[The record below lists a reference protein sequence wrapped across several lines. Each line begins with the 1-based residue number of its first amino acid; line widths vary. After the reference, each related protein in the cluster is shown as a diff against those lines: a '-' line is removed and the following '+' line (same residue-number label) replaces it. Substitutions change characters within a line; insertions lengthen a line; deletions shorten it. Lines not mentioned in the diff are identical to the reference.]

1 MISTTQMT
9 NSTQSSAPSG
19 KADVV
24 IVGAGP
30 AGAVAAR
37 RFVEAGMRVVCIEQG
52 DWPDYSTSHVD
63 DEYLEL
69 SAGKQWSPQPS
80 VRQSPTD
87 YPIDTSQSD
96 VDPLLWNGVGGS
108 TVMYAGI
115 WMRLMPSDFRV
126 RTLDGVADDWP
137 LSYEDLSPYY
147 EQIER
152 DFGVSGMPGDPAYP
166 DITSYPMKPAPIG
179 KSGRMMAAAH
189 NRLGW
194 HWWPGSNAIATEDY
208 RNQGACV
215 QRGACMWGCINK
227 SKASPEIT
235 HWPDLLKRG
244 VTLLTQATAQE
255 IETNAAG
262 LATGVVYIDR
272 DGVTRRQEAD
282 LVVVAANGLGTP
294 RLLQLSTSK
303 RFPQGI
309 ANGSGLVGK
318 RLMMH
323 PFATVVGVFDEQ
335 LDPWKSV
342 WGQPLYSLE
351 FYESVKSRGFVRGAK
366 WNVTP
371 TGGPQAM
378 TAAFPWGGTPIWG
391 EGFHDTIK
399 NRLGHSL
406 AWGIVSEDLPEEH
419 NRVELDHSSL
429 DSAGVPGVRMH
440 YRTSKNTR
448 DLLAFNVERA
458 KESLREAGAKETIV
472 APMIRE
478 TGWHILG
485 TATMGTDPGASVVD
499 QWGRAHEVPNLMIV
513 DGSTWPT
520 SSGMNPTPT
529 IAAFSLRAAEHAVAN
544 RTSQAVA
551 S

>member
-1 MISTTQMT
+1 MIG
-9 NSTQSSAPSG
+9 SASHASR
-19 KADVV
+19 ADVV

-37 RFVEAGMRVVCIEQG
+37 RFTEAGMRVVCLEQG
-52 DWPDYSTSHVD
+52 TWPDYSTSHVA
-63 DEYLEL
+63 DEFLEL
-69 SAGKQWSPQPS
+69 SAAKPWSPLPS
-80 VRQSPTD
+80 VRRGPND
-87 YPIDTSQSD
+87 YPIDTTQSD
-96 VDPLLWNGVGGS
+96 VEPLMWNGVGGS

-147 EQIER
+147 ERIEA
-152 DFGVSGMPGDPAYP
+152 DFGVSGHPGDPAFP
-166 DITSYPMKPAPIG
+166 DIASYPMKPAPIG
-179 KSGRMMAAAH
+179 RGGRMMAEAH

-194 HWWPGSNAIATEDY
+194 HWWPGSNAIATEKY
-208 RNQGACV
+208 RNQGACE
-215 QRGACMWGCINK
+215 QLGGCMWGCPNR

-235 HWPDLLKRG
+235 HWPDLIRQG
-244 VTLLTQATAQE
+244 ATLITGATAHE
-255 IETNAAG
+255 IETDARG
-262 LATGVVYIDR
+262 LATGVVYVDA

-282 LVVVAANGLGTP
+282 LVVVAANGIGTP
-294 RLLQLSTSK
+294 RLLQLSTSA
-303 RFPQGI
+303 RFPDGL
-309 ANGSGLVGK
+309 ANTSGMVGK

-342 WGQPLYSLE
+342 WGQPIYSLE
-351 FYESVKSRGFVRGAK
+351 FYETVKERGFVRGAK

-371 TGGPQAM
+371 TGGPQSM
-378 TAAFPWGGTPIWG
+378 TAAFPWGGRPIWG
-391 EGFHDTIK
+391 DDFHETVKD
-399 NRLGHSL
+399 RLGRSL
-406 AWGIVSEDLPEEH
+406 AWGIVAEDLPEEH
-419 NRVELDHSSL
+419 NRVELDHSAL
-429 DSAGVPGVRMH
+429 DRTGLPGARMH
-440 YRTSKNTR
+440 YTTSQNTL

-458 KESLREAGAKETIV
+458 QESLVEAGAKETLV

-485 TATMGTDPGASVVD
+485 TATMGADPATSVVD
-499 QWGRAHEVPNLMIV
+499 QWGRAHDVPNLLIV

-529 IAAFSLRAAEHAVAN
+529 IAAFSLRAAEHAVAH
-544 RTSQAVA
+544 RSSQAVA

>member
-1 MISTTQMT
+1 MIST
-9 NSTQSSAPSG
+9 APG

-37 RFVEAGMRVVCIEQG
+37 RFVEAGLRVVCIEQG
-52 DWPDYSTSHVD
+52 DWPDYSSSHVD
-63 DEYLEL
+63 DEFLEL
-69 SAGKQWSPQPS
+69 SAAKPWSPQPS
-80 VRQSPTD
+80 IRRAPSD
-87 YPIDTSQSD
+87 YPIDTSESD
-96 VDPLLWNGVGGS
+96 VEPLLWNGVGGS

-147 EQIER
+147 DRIER
-152 DFGVSGMPGDPAYP
+152 DFGVSGYPGDPAFP
-166 DITSYPMKPAPIG
+166 DIHSYPMKPAPIG
-179 KSGRMMAAAH
+179 KAGRMMAQAH
-189 NRLGW
+189 DRLGW

-215 QRGACMWGCINK
+215 QRGACMWGCVNK

-235 HWPDLLKRG
+235 HWPNLLKQG
-244 VTLLTQATAQE
+244 VTLVTNATAQE
-255 IETNAAG
+255 IETNAQG
-262 LATGVVYIDR
+262 LATAVVYVDSE
-272 DGVTRRQEAD
+272 GVTRRQQAD

-294 RLLQLSTSK
+294 RLLQLSTSQ
-303 RFPQGI
+303 RFPHGL
-309 ANGSGLVGK
+309 ANSSGLVGK

-323 PFATVVGVFDEQ
+323 PFAAVVGVFDEQ

-342 WGQPLYSLE
+342 WGQPIYSLE
-351 FYESVKSRGFVRGAK
+351 FYETVKSRGFVRGAK

-378 TAAFPWGGTPIWG
+378 TAAFPWGGQAIWG
-391 EGFHDTIK
+391 ENFHQTVKD
-399 NRLGHSL
+399 RLGRSL
-406 AWGIVSEDLPEEH
+406 AWGIVAEDLPEEH
-419 NRVELDHSSL
+419 NRVEIDHSST
-429 DSAGVPGVRMH
+429 DRAGVPGVRMI
-440 YRTSKNTR
+440 YRTAQNTK
-448 DLLAFNVERA
+448 DLLAFNVDRA
-458 KESLREAGAKETIV
+458 TESLREAGANETIV

-485 TATMGTDPGASVVD
+485 TATMGEDPESSVVD
-499 QWGRAHEVPNLMIV
+499 QWGRAHDVPNLFIV

-544 RTSQAVA
+544 RVSQAVA

>member
-1 MISTTQMT
+1 MQR
-9 NSTQSSAPSG
+9 SAAPD

-37 RFVEAGMRVVCIEQG
+37 RFVEDGFRVVCIEQG

-80 VRQSPTD
+80 VRRAPSD
-87 YPIDTSQSD
+87 YPIDTSESD
-96 VDPLLWNGVGGS
+96 VEPLLWNGVGGS

-147 EQIER
+147 ERIER
-152 DFGVSGMPGDPAYP
+152 DFGVSGYPGDPAFP
-166 DITSYPMKPAPIG
+166 DIHSYPMKPAPIG
-179 KSGRMMAAAH
+179 KAGRMMAAAH
-189 NRLGW
+189 DRLGW
-194 HWWPGSNAIATEDY
+194 HWWPGTNAIATEDY
-208 RNQGACV
+208 GNQGACV

-227 SKASPEIT
+227 AKASPDVT
-235 HWPDLLKRG
+235 HWPDLLQQG
-244 VTLLTQATAQE
+244 VRLITNATARE
-255 IETNAAG
+255 IETDARG
-262 LATGVVYIDR
+262 LATGVVYVDA
-272 DGVTRRQEAD
+272 DGVTRRQTAD

-294 RLLQLSTSK
+294 RLLQLSTST
-303 RFPQGI
+303 RFPDGL
-309 ANGSGLVGK
+309 ANSSGLVGK

-323 PFATVVGVFDEQ
+323 PFATVVGIFDDE
-335 LDPWKSV
+335 LEPWKGV
-342 WGQPLYSLE
+342 WGQPIYSLE
-351 FYESVKSRGFVRGAK
+351 FYETDPSRGFVRGAK

-378 TAAFPWGGTPIWG
+378 TAAFPWGGRAIWG
-391 EGFHDTIK
+391 ERFHDTVK
-399 NRLGHSL
+399 ERLGHSL
-406 AWGIVSEDLPEEH
+406 AWGIVAEDLPEEH
-419 NRVELDHSSL
+419 NRVELDHSTL
-429 DSAGVPGVRMH
+429 DRTGVPGLRMV
-440 YRTSKNTR
+440 YTTGQNTK
-448 DLLAFNVERA
+448 DLLAFNVDRA
-458 KESLREAGAKETIV
+458 TESLRAAGAKETIV

-485 TATMGTDPGASVVD
+485 TATMGERRESSVVD
-499 QWGRAHEVPNLMIV
+499 QWGRAHDVPNLIIV

-529 IAAFSLRAAEHAVAN
+529 IAAFSLRAVEHAIAE
-544 RTSQAVA
+544 RTKQAVA

>member
-1 MISTTQMT
+1 MQ
-9 NSTQSSAPSG
+9 NPSAPDR
-19 KADVV
+19 ADVV

-37 RFVEAGMRVVCIEQG
+37 RFVEAGHRVVCIEQG
-52 DWPDYSTSHVD
+52 DWPDYSASHVA

-69 SAGKQWSPQPS
+69 SAAKQWNPQPA
-80 VRQSPTD
+80 VRQAPSD
-87 YPIDTSQSD
+87 YPIDTSESD
-96 VDPLLWNGVGGS
+96 VEPLIWNGVGGS

-147 EQIER
+147 DRIEA
-152 DFGVSGMPGDPAYP
+152 DFGVSGYPGDTAFP

-179 KSGRMMAAAH
+179 QGGRMMAEAH

-227 SKASPEIT
+227 AKASPDVT
-235 HWPDLLKRG
+235 HWPDLLKQG
-244 VTLLTQATAQE
+244 VRLVTNATAQE
-255 IETNAAG
+255 IETDSSG
-262 LATGVVYIDR
+262 LATAVVYTDR
-272 DGVTRRQEAD
+272 DGVTRRQEAG
-282 LVVVAANGLGTP
+282 LVVLAANGLGTP

-303 RFPQGI
+303 RFPNGL
-309 ANGSGLVGK
+309 ANSSGMVGK

-323 PFATVVGVFDEQ
+323 PFAAVVGVFDDEF
-335 LDPWKSV
+335 DPWKSV
-342 WGQPLYSLE
+342 WGQPIYSLE
-351 FYESVKSRGFVRGAK
+351 FYETVKSRGFVRGAK

-371 TGGPQAM
+371 TGGPQSM
-378 TAAFPWGGTPIWG
+378 TAAFPWGGKPIWG
-391 EGFHDTIK
+391 DRFHETVKD
-399 NRLGHSL
+399 RLGHSL
-406 AWGIVSEDLPEEH
+406 AWGIVAEDLPEEH
-419 NRVELDHSSL
+419 NRVELDHGSL
-429 DSAGVPGVRMH
+429 DRAGVPGVKMI
-440 YRTSKNTR
+440 YRTAQNTK
-448 DLLAFNVERA
+448 DLLAFNVDRA
-458 KESLREAGAKETIV
+458 AESLREAGAKETIV

-485 TATMGTDPGASVVD
+485 TATMGDDPGSSVVD
-499 QWGRAHEVPNLMIV
+499 QWGRAHDVPNLLIV

-529 IAAFSLRAAEHAVAN
+529 IAAFSLRAVEHAVQN
-544 RTSQAVA
+544 SGSQAVA

>member
-1 MISTTQMT
+1 MQKSV
-9 NSTQSSAPSG
+9 SER
-19 KADVV
+19 ADVV
-24 IVGAGP
+24 IIGAGP

-37 RFVEAGMRVVCIEQG
+37 RFAEDGFRVVCIEQG
-52 DWPDYSTSHVD
+52 GWPDYSTSHVA

-80 VRQSPTD
+80 IRRSPSD
-87 YPIDTSQSD
+87 YPIDTSDSD
-96 VDPLLWNGVGGS
+96 VEPLLWNGVGGS

-147 EQIER
+147 ERVER
-152 DFGVSGMPGDPAYP
+152 DFGVSGYPGDPAFP
-166 DITSYPMKPAPIG
+166 DIDSYPMRPAPIG
-179 KSGRMMAAAH
+179 KAGRMMAAAH
-189 NRLGW
+189 DRLGW

-227 SKASPEIT
+227 AKASPDVT
-235 HWPDLLKRG
+235 HWPDLLTQG
-244 VTLLTQATAQE
+244 VRLITNATARE
-255 IETNAAG
+255 IETDARG
-262 LATGVVYIDR
+262 RATGVVYLDR

-282 LVVVAANGLGTP
+282 VVVVAANGVGTP
-294 RLLQLSTSK
+294 RLLQLSTSR
-303 RFPQGI
+303 RFPNGL
-309 ANGSGLVGK
+309 ANSSGLVGK

-323 PFATVVGVFDEQ
+323 PFATVVGIFDDT
-335 LDPWKSV
+335 LDPWKGV
-342 WGQPLYSLE
+342 WGQPVYSLE
-351 FYESVKSRGFVRGAK
+351 FYETDRSRGFVRGAK

-371 TGGPQAM
+371 TGGPASM
-378 TAAFPWGGTPIWG
+378 TAAFPWGGHPIWG
-391 EGFHDTIK
+391 ERFHETVK
-399 NRLGHSL
+399 ERLGHSV
-406 AWGIVSEDLPEEH
+406 AWGIVAEDLPEEH
-419 NRVELDHSSL
+419 NRIEIDQSTT
-429 DSAGVPGVRMH
+429 DGAGVPGVRMI
-440 YRTSKNTR
+440 YRTGQNTR

-458 KESLREAGAKETIV
+458 TESLREAGAEETIV

-485 TATMGTDPGASVVD
+485 TATMGESPESSVVD
-499 QWGRAHEVPNLMIV
+499 QWGRAHDVPNLIIV

-529 IAAFSLRAAEHAVAN
+529 IAAFSLRAVEHAISE
-544 RTSQAVA
+544 RTAQAVA

>member
-1 MISTTQMT
+1 MEQPATRT
-9 NSTQSSAPSG
+9 

-30 AGAVAAR
+30 AGAVAAK
-37 RFVEAGMRVVCIEQG
+37 RFAEAGYQVVCIEQG
-52 DWPDYSTSHVD
+52 DWPDYSTSHVA

-69 SAGKQWSPQPS
+69 SAGKQWNPQPS
-80 VRQSPTD
+80 VRQAPSD
-87 YPIDTSQSD
+87 FPIDTTQSD
-96 VDPLLWNGVGGS
+96 VEPLIWNGVGGS
-108 TVMYAGI
+108 SVMYAGI

-152 DFGVSGMPGDPAYP
+152 DFGVSGFPGDPAFP
-166 DITSYPMKPAPIG
+166 DITSYPMKGAPIG
-179 KSGRMMAAAH
+179 KAGRMMAAAH
-189 NRLGW
+189 DQLGW

-227 SKASPEIT
+227 SKGSPDVT
-235 HWPDLLKRG
+235 HWPDLLKMG
-244 VTLLTQATAQE
+244 VKLITNAVAQE

-262 LATGVVYIDR
+262 LATGVVYVDR

-282 LVVVAANGLGTP
+282 LVVLAANGLGTP

-303 RFPQGI
+303 RFQHGL
-309 ANGSGLVGK
+309 ANSSGMVGK

-323 PFATVVGVFDEQ
+323 PFATVVGVFDET
-335 LDPWKSV
+335 LEPWKGV
-342 WGQPLYSLE
+342 WGQPIYSLE
-351 FYESVKSRGFVRGAK
+351 FYETDKSRGFVRGAK

-371 TGGPQAM
+371 TGGPQSMA
-378 TAAFPWGGTPIWG
+378 AAFPWGGKPIWG
-391 EGFHDTIK
+391 EQFHDTVK
-399 NRLGHSL
+399 DRLGRSL
-406 AWGIVSEDLPEEH
+406 AWGIVAEDLPEEH
-419 NRVELDHSSL
+419 NRVEIDHSTT
-429 DSAGVPGVRMH
+429 DRAGTPGVKMIYRM
-440 YRTSKNTR
+440 SKNTT

-458 KESLREAGAKETIV
+458 QESLQAAGAKETIV
-472 APMIRE
+472 APLIRE

-485 TATMGTDPGASVVD
+485 TATMGDDPETSVVD
-499 QWGRAHEVPNLMIV
+499 QWGRAHDVPNLIIV

-529 IAAFSLRAAEHAVAN
+529 IAAFSLRAAEHAVAE
-544 RTSQAVA
+544 RAGQAVA

>member
-1 MISTTQMT
+1 MQK
-9 NSTQSSAPSG
+9 SATGSNR
-19 KADVV
+19 ADVV

-37 RFVEAGMRVVCIEQG
+37 RFVEGGYSVVCIEQG
-52 DWPDYSTSHVD
+52 DWPDYRTSHVA

-69 SAGKQWSPQPS
+69 SAGKQWNPLPN
-80 VRQSPTD
+80 VRRGPAD
-87 YPIDTSQSD
+87 YPIDTSHSD
-96 VDPLLWNGVGGS
+96 VEPLIWNGVGGS

-126 RTLDGVADDWP
+126 RSLDGVADDWP

-147 EQIER
+147 DRIEA
-152 DFGVSGMPGDPAYP
+152 DFGVSGYPGDPAFP
-166 DITSYPMKPAPIG
+166 DITSYPMRAAPVGPA
-179 KSGRMMAAAH
+179 GRMMAEAH

-194 HWWPGSNAIATEDY
+194 HWWPGSNAIATQDY

-227 SKASPEIT
+227 SKASPDIT
-235 HWPDLLKRG
+235 HWPDLLAQGARL
-244 VTLLTQATAQE
+244 VTGATAQE
-255 IETNAAG
+255 IETDSRG
-262 LATGVVYIDR
+262 LATAVVYIDR
-272 DGVTRRQEAD
+272 DGRTHRQEGD

-303 RFPQGI
+303 RFPNGL
-309 ANGSGLVGK
+309 ANSSGQVGK

-323 PFATVVGVFDEQ
+323 PFASVVGVFEDE

-342 WGQPLYSLE
+342 WGQPVYSLE
-351 FYESVKSRGFVRGAK
+351 FYETVKERGFVRGAK

-371 TGGPQAM
+371 TGGPQSM
-378 TAAFPWGGTPIWG
+378 TAPFPWGGRPIWG
-391 EGFHDTIK
+391 DDFHRTVKD
-399 NRLGHSL
+399 RLGHSV
-406 AWGIVSEDLPEEH
+406 AWGIVAEDLPEDH
-419 NRVELDHSSL
+419 NRVELDHSRL
-429 DSAGVPGVRMH
+429 DRDGIPGVKMI
-440 YRTSKNTR
+440 YKTSQNTK
-448 DLLAFNVERA
+448 DLLAFNVARA
-458 KESLREAGAKETIV
+458 QESLREAGAKETIV

-478 TGWHILG
+478 TGWHLLG
-485 TATMGTDPGASVVD
+485 TATMGDDPSSSVVD
-499 QWGRAHEVPNLMIV
+499 QWGRAHDVPNLLIV

-529 IAAFSLRAAEHAVAN
+529 IAAFSLRAAEHAVESA
-544 RTSQAVA
+544 RSQKVA

>member
-1 MISTTQMT
+1 MEQPATRT
-9 NSTQSSAPSG
+9 

-30 AGAVAAR
+30 AGAVAAK
-37 RFVEAGMRVVCIEQG
+37 RFAEAGYQVVCIEQG
-52 DWPDYSTSHVD
+52 DWPDYSTSHVA

-69 SAGKQWSPQPS
+69 SAGKQWNPQPS
-80 VRQSPTD
+80 VRQAPSD
-87 YPIDTSQSD
+87 FPIDTTQSD
-96 VDPLLWNGVGGS
+96 VEPLIWNGVGGS
-108 TVMYAGI
+108 SVMYAGI

-137 LSYEDLSPYY
+137 LTYEDLSPYY

-152 DFGVSGMPGDPAYP
+152 DFGVSGFPGDPAFP
-166 DITSYPMKPAPIG
+166 DITSYPMKGAPIG
-179 KSGRMMAAAH
+179 KAGRMMAAAH
-189 NRLGW
+189 DQLGW

-227 SKASPEIT
+227 SKGSPDVT
-235 HWPDLLKRG
+235 HWPDLLKMG
-244 VTLLTQATAQE
+244 VKLITNAVAQE

-262 LATGVVYIDR
+262 LATGVVYVDR

-282 LVVVAANGLGTP
+282 LVVLAANGLGTP

-303 RFPQGI
+303 RFQHGL
-309 ANGSGLVGK
+309 ANSSGMVGK

-323 PFATVVGVFDEQ
+323 PFATVVGVFDET
-335 LDPWKSV
+335 LEPWKGV
-342 WGQPLYSLE
+342 WGQPIYSLE
-351 FYESVKSRGFVRGAK
+351 FYETDKSRGFVRGAK

-371 TGGPQAM
+371 TGGPQSMA
-378 TAAFPWGGTPIWG
+378 AAFPWGGKPIWG
-391 EGFHDTIK
+391 EQFHDTVK
-399 NRLGHSL
+399 DRLGRSL
-406 AWGIVSEDLPEEH
+406 AWGIVAEDLPEEH
-419 NRVELDHSSL
+419 NRVEIDHSTT
-429 DSAGVPGVRMH
+429 DRAGTPGVKMIYRM
-440 YRTSKNTR
+440 SKNTT

-458 KESLREAGAKETIV
+458 QESLQAAGAKETIV
-472 APMIRE
+472 APLIRE

-485 TATMGTDPGASVVD
+485 TATMGDDPETSVVD
-499 QWGRAHEVPNLMIV
+499 QWGRAHDVPNLIIV

-529 IAAFSLRAAEHAVAN
+529 IAAFSLRAAEHAVAE
-544 RTSQAVA
+544 RAGQAVA